1 MEQFKALIEQFLKFG
16 VVGALAFLVDYGILM
31 LLSQVVGWDPL
42 PASAVSFVVSLTFNY
57 LASMRFVF
65 ERRDDLSRRR
75 EFSIFV
81 ALSVIGLGI
90 NSLCIWAGTAAFGD
104 GAVSVT
110 VTKLVATVIVAVW
123 NFVSRK
129 RWLEAR
135 GSAEE

>member
-1 MEQFKALIEQFLKFG
+1 MGIKALIEQFLKSG

-31 LLSQVVGWDPL
+31 LLSQVIGWDPL

-135 GSAEE
+135 GAADE